1 MSTPAP
7 LAISETVDAKWAARL
22 LGIDPAGLSGVILT
36 GAPGPERERWLL
48 LLRSGLTR
56 DAPWRRIPAGI
67 ADDRLLGG
75 VDLAATL
82 KSGRPV
88 LQKGILAEA
97 DGGVAI
103 AASAER
109 MGAGT
114 AARISAAL
122 DRGEV
127 ETQREGLAARAA
139 ARFALVLLDE
149 AAGPEEG
156 APALLTGRLAF
167 RLALSG
173 IALRDLVPAPDE
185 NHRIAAARER
195 LVGFGQAP
203 DDVLAAL
210 VRIAARLGVHG
221 PRAPLL
227 ALRAARAAAAWDGRN
242 EIGDDDLALAARLV
256 FAPRA
261 TQMPDESQDDEPPP
275 PDDPPPPPSDSDR
288 PPLDDVILEAV
299 AAVLPERLL
308 AEAAARAMAKAKGP
322 ARPGSG
328 EERKA
333 PLRGRPAGVRAGTLK
348 SGERL
353 ALVDTLRAAAPWQ
366 GIRKRAPGRPVAV
379 RRDDFRVKRFVERQE
394 TTVVFCVDASGSTA
408 FQRLAEAKGAVELL
422 LAEAYIARTQ
432 VALVVFRGA
441 GAELVLPPTRS
452 LTRAKAQLAALP
464 GGGGTPLAAGLDAA
478 CDVAEA
484 ERRKGRTAVA
494 VVLTDGKANLAR
506 DGSPS
511 RERASA
517 EALEAARRF
526 AAARISS
533 IVIDASPRPRD
544 EARALSEAMGAR
556 YVALPRL
563 DSGEMR
569 GLAQTL
575 ARDAG

>member
-1 MSTPAP
+1 M
-7 LAISETVDAKWAARL
+7 
-22 LGIDPAGLSGVILT
+22 
-36 GAPGPERERWLL
+36 
-48 LLRSGLTR
+48 
-56 DAPWRRIPAGI
+56 PAGI

-75 VDLAATL
+75 VDLGATL
-82 KSGRPV
+82 KTGRPV

-97 DGGVAI
+97 DGGVVI

-109 MGAGT
+109 MGTGT
-114 AARISAAL
+114 AARIAAVL

-127 ETQREGLAARAA
+127 ETQREGLAACHAT
-139 ARFALVLLDE
+139 RFALVLLDE
-149 AAGPEEG
+149 GAGPQEG
-156 APALLTGRLAF
+156 SPALLAERMAF
-167 RLALSG
+167 RLELAGLALC
-173 IALRDLVPAPDE
+173 DLVPAADE
-185 NHRIAAARER
+185 DRRIGAARTR
-195 LVGFGQAP
+195 LMSFGDASEG
-203 DDVLAAL
+203 VLAAL
-210 VRIAARLGVHG
+210 VRIAARLGIHEM
-221 PRAPLL
+221 RASLF
-227 ALRAARAAAAWDGRN
+227 ALRAARAAAAWEGRS
-242 EIGDDDLALAARLV
+242 EIGDGDLTLAARLV

-261 TQMPDESQDDEPPP
+261 TQMPDEPQDEEPPR
-275 PDDPPPPPSDSDR
+275 DEAPPPPPPENETR
-288 PPLDDVILEAV
+288 PLDDVILEAV

-308 AEAAARAMAKAKGP
+308 AEAAARALAKAKGP
-322 ARPGSG
+322 ARSGSG

-333 PLRGRPAGVRAGTLK
+333 PLRGRPAGVRAGTLRA
-348 SGERL
+348 GERL

-366 GIRKRAPGRPVAV
+366 RVRKRAPGKPVSV
-379 RRDDFRVKRFVERQE
+379 RRDDVRVKRFVERQE

-422 LAEAYIARTQ
+422 LAEAYVARTQ
-432 VALVVFRGA
+432 VALVVFRGP

-452 LTRAKAQLAALP
+452 LTRAKALLAALP
-464 GGGGTPLAAGLDAA
+464 GGGGTPLATGLDAA

-506 DGSPS
+506 DGTPS
-511 RERASA
+511 RERAQS

-526 AAARISS
+526 AVARISS

-544 EARALSEAMGAR
+544 EARALSETMGAR